1 MADALDYDRIFL
13 RERNAADTL
22 SFVARH
28 DPGMPR
34 DELLEDYREFIN
46 RIWKGLP
53 ERPVN
58 VCDLGRYALKVAAL
72 TQLLTPDAP
81 EIMEYLRMGARGI
94 AAAAARYIPGGGPV
108 RVELGRFGAIE
119 LPPVTDIAAELAT
132 PWFTIQCIE
141 VSDDG
146 VTEVPVEPQVPRPD
160 VELSEIVSA
169 YHAAFA
175 TGDAPTLQLLADV
188 PMDLFADKPPQVTER
203 LFGLPQARGL
213 QLFAG
218 GDAAG
223 GRKFLFEA
231 IDGCN
236 SPELD
241 EEFHYCAEF
250 VVTPELALT
259 LLHGMSD
266 EEAVRDEGTKFM
278 TFDQTLRDGL
288 MTHRRFWRDV
298 EMNPGEPQTH
308 DPDGFIALG
317 PLAWAATRYR
327 RGLPVNITSDYLPR
341 SVIEA

>member
-34 DELLEDYREFIN
+34 DSLVEIFRRSID

-58 VCDLGRYALKVAAL
+58 VRNLGRYALKVAAL

-119 LPPVTDIAAELAT
+119 LPPITDIAAELAT

-160 VELSEIVSA
+160 VSLRQIVFA

-175 TGDAPTLQLLADV
+175 TDDVSTLRLLADV
-188 PMDLFADKPPQVTER
+188 PIELFGDKPPVVEER
-203 LFGLPQARGL
+203 IYMLSHARGL
-213 QLFAG
+213 QLLAR
-218 GDAAG
+218 GDVS
-223 GRKFLFEA
+223 GRKSLVDA
-231 IDGCN
+231 LKGCN
-236 SPELD
+236 SREMD
-241 EEFHYCAEF
+241 QESRNYAEF
-250 VVTPELALT
+250 LVSPELALT
-259 LLHGMSD
+259 MLHGMSD
-266 EEAVRDEGTKFM
+266 EEAVKEERTRFM

-288 MTHRRFWRDV
+288 MTHRRFWRDI
-298 EMNPGEPQTH
+298 EMNPGERQTH

-317 PLAWAATRYR
+317 PLAWAAMRYR
-327 RGLPVNITSDYLPR
+327 LGLPVNITSDYLPR